1 MEQQSATKTNLLLLL
16 VSIIWGT
23 AFVAQVVGMENVGP
37 FTFNGA
43 RFIVGSLSLLP
54 VMLIYR
60 KKKPR
65 AERPDFFNP
74 FLLFGGFAM
83 GTALFIGATLQQVG
97 LLYTTAGNAGFIT
110 GLYVIIVPIMGLFW
124 GQKTNAGTWI
134 GAILAVIGMYF
145 LSVKAN
151 MSIGKGDLLVLTG
164 AFFWAGHVQLISW
177 FTKRMDSL
185 LLSMYQFAFSAVLS
199 WIGAFGWEL
208 ISWQGVLAAA
218 IPILY
223 AGIFSTGVAYTL
235 QVIAQKHAH
244 PAHAAIIFSLESVFA
259 LLAGWI
265 LINEAVTLRGLFG
278 CSLMLTG
285 MLFSQLYVN
294 KRKTAAA
301 Q

>member
-1 MEQQSATKTNLLLLL
+1 MEQQSTGKTNLLLLL

-43 RFIVGSLSLLP
+43 RFVVGSLSLIP

-65 AERPDFFNP
+65 AERPAFLSP

-110 GLYVIIVPIMGLFW
+110 GLYVIIVPIMGLLW
-124 GQKTNAGTWI
+124 GQRTNAGTWI
-134 GAILAVIGMYF
+134 GAILAVAGMYF

-151 MSIGKGDLLVLTG
+151 MSIGKGDLLVLSG

-177 FTKRMDSL
+177 FTQKMDSL
-185 LLSMYQFAFSAVLS
+185 LLSLYQFLFAAVLS
-199 WIGAFGWEL
+199 WVGAFGWE
-208 ISWQGVLAAA
+208 IITWQGMMSAA

-259 LLAGWI
+259 LLAGWM
-265 LINEAVTLRGLFG
+265 LIHETVTLRGLFG
-278 CSLMLTG
+278 CSLMLAG

-294 KRKTAAA
+294 KRKTVTAL
-301 Q
+301 